1 MIAQPARRKGPDI
14 GDPPSLVPCQVCD
27 ADLWFSERRVD
38 RERAKA
44 MCAGCP
50 IRRECLAAALQ
61 RHEPWGVW
69 GGEIIERG
77 AIAAGKRSRGRP
89 RKNIEDSRHP
99 QRGGRF
105 GRILVPLRSQSSR
118 HGP

>member
-1 MIAQPARRKGPDI
+1 MSTRTWCEVA
-14 GDPPSLVPCQVCD
+14 PSEVPCQVGD
-27 ADLWFSERRVD
+27 ADLWFSEKRVD
-38 RERAKA
+38 LERAKA
-44 MCAGCP
+44 MCVGCP
-50 IRRECLAAALQ
+50 IRRKCLTAALE

-77 AIAAGKRSRGRP
+77 TIAAAKRSRGRP

-99 QRGGRF
+99 KCAGRF

-118 HGP
+118 HAP